1 MRSRVL
7 APWFL
12 EHHQMRRSLLV
23 LSFGALLGTGFG
35 GCSKPQSAAQPRPA
49 PAVKQDVGQQPAID
63 AAAQAPGPLDTLRRE
78 LAEATDS
85 DTRVR
90 FIDQIAAQGPNARP
104 ALDDLVEA
112 SASSDARVRWH
123 AARAIGLIGEDA
135 LSVLPKLISLLS
147 DEDPIVVA
155 QSAAAIGLIRKD
167 DERSDTPTKDVS
179 LYASAFDPLAKTTLH
194 PDARARRAAVRALQV
209 LKPAPE
215 VLLPLFSRQM
225 ADADPSVVLPALHT
239 LADMKEE
246 AMPVLLEAL
255 KDPKSRYWAS
265 VALAEIGPAAA
276 AAVEPLAKLAS
287 EGEVD
292 EKLQAILALAAIGTP
307 AQAAAPQLVKALES
321 NEEMLQFAAAFAIG
335 KLHVPEAEAALERTA
350 GSENKFL
357 ASIAAWARAQ
367 LHPDDKSLVA
377 DAVDRLKNGLGSDK
391 PRVRCSSVSGL
402 SDLSEFLDDGGKQ
415 ELADEFSALIADAD
429 PDVAL
434 AAGAALVRLGQ
445 PAVAPLE
452 AKLSDAASRLPA
464 MEILGTIGTPAKQA
478 LPAMMAALAD
488 PDETYRSDA
497 AVAIANFG
505 SDAAPAV
512 PNLVKL
518 LQAGSNG
525 PGTMYAAAY
534 ALGRIG
540 PAAKPAL
547 EKLRELT
554 ASEDELMAT
563 VAVWSALKIEPTDS
577 SLFASAVPRLRKA
590 LRSEKEL
597 VRLEAAVALGDIGLA
612 ASPALPLLELV
623 AEDDPLPAVRQA
635 AEQAIAKISAGAAQ
649 PVAP

>member
-1 MRSRVL
+1 M
-7 APWFL
+7 
-12 EHHQMRRSLLV
+12 
-23 LSFGALLGTGFG
+23 
-35 GCSKPQSAAQPRPA
+35 
-49 PAVKQDVGQQPAID
+49 
-63 AAAQAPGPLDTLRRE
+63 
-78 LAEATDS
+78 
-85 DTRVR
+85 
-90 FIDQIAAQGPNARP
+90 
-104 ALDDLVEA
+104 
-112 SASSDARVRWH
+112 
-123 AARAIGLIGEDA
+123 
-135 LSVLPKLISLLS
+135 
-147 DEDPIVVA
+147 
-155 QSAAAIGLIRKD
+155 
-167 DERSDTPTKDVS
+167 
-179 LYASAFDPLAKTTLH
+179 
-194 PDARARRAAVRALQV
+194 
-209 LKPAPE
+209 
-215 VLLPLFSRQM
+215 
-225 ADADPSVVLPALHT
+225 
-239 LADMKEE
+239 
-246 AMPVLLEAL
+246 
-255 KDPKSRYWAS
+255 
-265 VALAEIGPAAA
+265 
-276 AAVEPLAKLAS
+276 
-287 EGEVD
+287 
-292 EKLQAILALAAIGTP
+292 
-307 AQAAAPQLVKALES
+307 
-321 NEEMLQFAAAFAIG
+321 
-335 KLHVPEAEAALERTA
+335 
-350 GSENKFL
+350 
-357 ASIAAWARAQ
+357 
-367 LHPDDKSLVA
+367 
-377 DAVDRLKNGLGSDK
+377 
-391 PRVRCSSVSGL
+391 
-402 SDLSEFLDDGGKQ
+402 
-415 ELADEFSALIADAD
+415 IADAD

-505 SDAAPAV
+505 SDAATAV